1 MIVSSDDEVTAINS
15 GTRCCVILI
24 SFSVDLIS
32 GFDLHCLMS
41 RAALCHVS
49 YLSSEQSNV
58 INSFYLYIL
67 LTCIFHNQLG

>member
-1 MIVSSDDEVTAINS
+1 MIVSSDDELTAINL

-32 GFDLHCLMS
+32 GFALHCLTS
-41 RAALCHVS
+41 CSALCHVS
-49 YLSSEQSNV
+49 YLSSGHSNV
-58 INSFYLYIL
+58 INSSYLYVL